1 MGFAS
6 ETSENL
12 GGASKSASQTYFNTN
27 ICVFS
32 ESPFLGHRFFH
43 QKSFP
48 VAGGIAVKSR

>member
-6 ETSENL
+6 VTSENL